1 VKFYTEDGNYDFVG
15 NNLPVFFIRDAMKF
29 PDMVHAL
36 KPDPRTNLQTGNRY
50 WDFWSLTPDT
60 TNMLVHLFSDEG
72 IPANYRQMRGSSV
85 HSFKWVNEY
94 GNTVYVKLRWV
105 PKQGV
110 KNLSMEE
117 ASGIQANDFNHASRD
132 LFDSIENGDYP

>member
-1 VKFYTEDGNYDFVG
+1 
-15 NNLPVFFIRDAMKF
+15 
-29 PDMVHAL
+29 
-36 KPDPRTNLQTGNRY
+36 
-50 WDFWSLTPDT
+50 
-60 TNMLVHLFSDEG
+60 HLFSDEG

-132 LFDSIENGDYP
+132 LFDSIENGDYPEWDLYVQVLNPADMDDFDFDP